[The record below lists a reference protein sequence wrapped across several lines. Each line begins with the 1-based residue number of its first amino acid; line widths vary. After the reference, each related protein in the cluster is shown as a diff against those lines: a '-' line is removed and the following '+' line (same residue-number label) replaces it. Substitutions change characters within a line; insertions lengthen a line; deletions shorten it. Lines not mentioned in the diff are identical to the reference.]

1 MSYSDRMQRNHLYS
15 VLLSPR
21 GAPRMVDQ
29 GKQIAQQFLSPFD
42 LLIGLVGD
50 SGSGKSILL
59 QGMFPGLELTNDD
72 EGVNVRPLP
81 IMDLDDTGFFK
92 PHTYHL
98 DIRFEQ
104 AFYQLAE
111 LADAIRHA
119 LGLGKRVV
127 VEHFDLIYEQLGLN
141 A

>member
-42 LLIGLVGD
+42 SLIGLIGD

-59 QGMFPGLELTNDD
+59 KGMFPGIELTNDD
-72 EGVNVRPLP
+72 EGVNVQIGRA
-81 IMDLDDTGFFK
+81 
-92 PHTYHL
+92 H
-98 DIRFEQ
+98 
-104 AFYQLAE
+104 
-111 LADAIRHA
+111 
-119 LGLGKRVV
+119 V
-127 VEHFDLIYEQLGLN
+127 
-141 A
+141 

>member
-42 LLIGLVGD
+42 SLIGLIGD

-59 QGMFPGLELTNDD
+59 KGMFPGDRVDQRRRGGQCAPPAHHEL
-72 EGVNVRPLP
+72 G
-81 IMDLDDTGFFK
+81 
-92 PHTYHL
+92 
-98 DIRFEQ
+98 
-104 AFYQLAE
+104 
-111 LADAIRHA
+111 
-119 LGLGKRVV
+119 
-127 VEHFDLIYEQLGLN
+127 
-141 A
+141 